1 MSNLKIAVIV
11 ADSDEYLPFAERVE
25 KGEYENYSF
34 LGRKGHKFTVNTEKG
49 RAEVYSLHC
58 GIGMVNAAAAAAHFA
73 TLGVD
78 VILNYGLSGG
88 ISGIRKGEFTL
99 GTKFFE
105 HDFDLT
111 AIGYKPYEKPGQNYI
126 YEADNKLN
134 NIMKKLHP
142 EIKMGT
148 AVSGD
153 SFICDDNVRNTL
165 KNDFSAMSCD
175 METGAIAYVCNFANI
190 PFLSLRR
197 ISDDA
202 GDDATTSYKD
212 MVGNSEMQMS
222 DMIFEFLP
230 HMIDEL

>member
-222 DMIFEFLP
+222 DMIFFFFL